1 MMVTSGFLSICRY
14 ISVNHKRVVWD
25 VNIGDV
31 SVNFP
36 WRNTASEYSNLV
48 TPLYYQTKY
57 ILCPILFDNIS
68 GLISFTVK
76 GKGMQS
82 FLAL

>member
-14 ISVNHKRVVWD
+14 ISVNNKKVVWD
-25 VNIGDV
+25 VTILDV

-48 TPLYYQTKY
+48 TSLYYQTKY
-57 ILCPILFDNIS
+57 IVYNI
-68 GLISFTVK
+68 V
-76 GKGMQS
+76 
-82 FLAL
+82 